1 MSADKEL
8 EKAIEEARRKSEELI
23 QQVLN
28 RVERVV
34 SELKKYS
41 DKDPEAMELIEKLR
55 SGEIDSATAERKLEE
70 IRRRLEGQQ

>member
-1 MSADKEL
+1 MSADEEL

-34 SELKKYS
+34 SELKKYA
-41 DKDPEAMELIEKLR
+41 DKDPEAMILIERLR
-55 SGEIDSATAERKLEE
+55 SGEIDSEEAERKLEE
-70 IRRRLEGQQ
+70 IRRRVEGK